1 VIRHRTIG
9 LLFSKCPGIE
19 QRIQGTE
26 EEREVVRVPRAIGS
40 DREEEESKRRRGRDE
55 RGRVR
60 WA

>member
-1 VIRHRTIG
+1 MIRHRTIG

-26 EEREVVRVPRAIGS
+26 AREVVEVPRAIGS